1 MHPIPRHINY
11 NSNNVFKS
19 IRKTVRSASHTNCR
33 RIFDGSLHLVQ
44 HTEGNQ
50 SLNANN
56 VYRCGSCHLCIIIIL
71 FFPIPCANDFSD
83 HHHFE
88 HTTFSFL
95 HSIVISIW
103 NNCHLVAIQSIK
115 SECMITLYASLCI
128 PFHLIRMPSTTINW
142 FRSQHHNSC
151 LVQTKT
157 DVAFVSISPSSFAVL
172 KIGIDSQSKTE
183 RRQSKSRSRRAHHND

>member
-115 SECMITLYASLCI
+115 SECMITLYASLY
-128 PFHLIRMPSTTINW
+128 
-142 FRSQHHNSC
+142 
-151 LVQTKT
+151 
-157 DVAFVSISPSSFAVL
+157 AFLFISFACHRPQS
-172 KIGIDSQSKTE
+172 IDFDRNITIRVWCRPKRMLLLCQSVQV
-183 RRQSKSRSRRAHHND
+183 RLQC

>member
-71 FFPIPCANDFSD
+71 FFPFRVPM
-83 HHHFE
+83 
-88 HTTFSFL
+88 
-95 HSIVISIW
+95 ISAIIIISSTQ
-103 NNCHLVAIQSIK
+103 LFRFYIQSSFQFEIIATWWQFNQLNQ
-115 SECMITLYASLCI
+115 SVWSLFMF
-128 PFHLIRMPSTTINW
+128 PFI
-142 FRSQHHNSC
+142 
-151 LVQTKT
+151 
-157 DVAFVSISPSSFAVL
+157 SFACHRPQS
-172 KIGIDSQSKTE
+172 IDFDRNITIRVWCRPKRMLLLCQSVQV
-183 RRQSKSRSRRAHHND
+183 RLQC